1 MPALEII
8 SQAIVEVE
16 AKADNALAH
25 RKYMMFGYYK
35 AVAVYLRRIAR
46 QIKREESESGRSKV

>member
-8 SQAIVEVE
+8 SQAIIEVE
-16 AKADNALAH
+16 AKAENAFKH

-35 AVAVYLRRIAR
+35 AVAVYLRKIAR
-46 QIKREESESGRSKV
+46 QIKSESDAL